1 MKVKN
6 VALVFLAVTWMATL
20 AFAGEGKTDVLK
32 AGKEGKF
39 TLNQESQ
46 VGGITLQAGTPYV
59 IQHQV
64 IDGVHYVRFEAG
76 FTSNNETV
84 RLSPTDVGVIK
95 CTVEPL
101 SEKAK
106 ETRIFSEKRADG
118 RHITRVE
125 VAGEDVAHVF

>member
-1 MKVKN
+1 MKLKN
-6 VALVFLAVTWMATL
+6 IALLFLAVTWMATL
-20 AFAGEGKTDVLK
+20 ALAGQDKTDVLK

-39 TLNQESQ
+39 TLSQ
-46 VGGITLQAGTPYV
+46 QAQVAGITLQPGTPYV

-76 FTSNNETV
+76 FTGNNETV

-101 SEKAK
+101 SQKAQ
-106 ETRIFSEKRADG
+106 ETRIFTEKRSDG
-118 RHITRVE
+118 LHITRVE
-125 VAGEDVAHVF
+125 VAGEDVALIF